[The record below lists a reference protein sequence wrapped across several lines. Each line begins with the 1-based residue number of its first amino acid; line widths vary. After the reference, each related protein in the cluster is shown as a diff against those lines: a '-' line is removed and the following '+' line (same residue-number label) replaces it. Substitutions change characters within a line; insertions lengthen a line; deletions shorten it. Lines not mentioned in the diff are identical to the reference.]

1 MPRVSSSLLV
11 TLPVVVAVL
20 SHSARAIPPDF
31 VRQGRLPA
39 AEIQV
44 QFGQQ
49 SVLIGSTLDVSNVAL
64 QYDDGSVQRFE
75 GLRGKV
81 LEIGG
86 TGMHVGKG
94 IARVWVKA
102 GPNLS
107 GWGPGFGQL
116 FVRPTA
122 PPKPAVN
129 KNRAEQKRT
138 HTAAK

>member
-1 MPRVSSSLLV
+1 MTPCWKNLLA
-11 TLPVVVAVL
+11 TLLIAVGGIGA
-20 SHSARAIPPDF
+20 ARAVPPDF

-44 QFGQQ
+44 QFGRQ

-75 GLRGKV
+75 GLQGRV

-86 TGMHVGKG
+86 RGVHAGKG
-94 IARVWVKA
+94 ISRVWVKA

-107 GWGPGFGQL
+107 GWGPGLGQM
-116 FVRPTA
+116 FERPVA
-122 PPKPAVN
+122 LQEQPKSPG
-129 KNRAEQKRT
+129 KSRT
-138 HTAAK
+138 SPGKSRR